1 MAEPAAEPA
10 LGGVRRA
17 LARWLRVPPPPE
29 PPAGTAESVRR
40 FRAAPGYFRYRVVAW
55 VFKQLG
61 AAWGLVVGFSVLEN
75 VPEFPFSYLLFYAE
89 ALGVAGFVAQL
100 PFTFLLLRLDYR
112 YRWYLVTDRSLRI
125 REGVLHVREQTMS
138 FANVQNLS
146 TEQGPLQRLFGIA
159 DLKVRTAGG
168 GGKAEGEPGESSKK
182 DLHLGFFRGVED
194 AESIRDLIL
203 GRLRGLQDA
212 GLGDPDEP
220 TEAGERTA
228 QARPAE
234 EAGPAGAAGGTAAAA
249 ALEAA
254 RELLAEARALRAAL
268 GRPDPPGVQGRSA

>member
-17 LARWLRVPPPPE
+17 LVRLLRVPPPPE
-29 PPAGTAESVRR
+29 PPAGSTESVRR
-40 FRAAPGYFRYRVVAW
+40 FRAAPGYFRYRVVGW

-61 AAWGLVVGFSVLEN
+61 AGWGLVVGFSIIEN

-89 ALGVAGFVAQL
+89 AVGVAGFVLQL

-125 REGVLHVREQTMS
+125 REGILQVREQTMS

-168 GGKAEGEPGESSKK
+168 GGKAEGEGGDKKK
-182 DLHLGFFRGVED
+182 DLHLGFFRGVAD
-194 AESIRDLIL
+194 AEGIRDLIL
-203 GRLRGLQDA
+203 GRLRGLRDA

-220 TEAGERTA
+220 AEPPDRGGA
-228 QARPAE
+228 AE
-234 EAGPAGAAGGTAAAA
+234 EAGA
-249 ALEAA
+249 ALAVSGVPAAPVLAAA
-254 RELLAEARALRAAL
+254 RELLAEARGLRMAL
-268 GRPDPPGVQGRSA
+268 GRSGRDAVL

>member
-220 TEAGERTA
+220 AEAGEKTA
-228 QARPAE
+228 AE
-234 EAGPAGAAGGTAAAA
+234 DAGPSAPVSDRAPASVLG
-249 ALEAA
+249 AA

-268 GRPDPPGVQGRSA
+268 GRRGPPGVEEPSA

>member
-220 TEAGERTA
+220 AEAGEKTA
-228 QARPAE
+228 AE
-234 EAGPAGAAGGTAAAA
+234 VAGPSAPVSDRAPASVLG
-249 ALEAA
+249 AA

-268 GRPDPPGVQGRSA
+268 GRPDPSGVQGRSA

>member
-10 LGGVRRA
+10 LGGLRRA
-17 LARWLRVPPPPE
+17 LARLLRVPPPPE
-29 PPAGTAESVRR
+29 APAGSAESVRR
-40 FRAAPGYFRYRVVAW
+40 FRAAPGYFRYRVVGW

-61 AAWGLVVGFSVLEN
+61 AGWGLVVGLSIIEN
-75 VPEFPFSYLLFYAE
+75 VPELPFSHLLFYAE
-89 ALGVAGFVAQL
+89 AVGVAGFLLQL
-100 PFTFLLLRLDYR
+100 PVTFLLLRLDYR

-125 REGVLHVREQTMS
+125 REGILHVREQTMS

-168 GGKAEGEPGESSKK
+168 GGKGEGQGGETKKK
-182 DLHLGFFRGVED
+182 DLHLGYFRGVDD
-194 AESIRDLIL
+194 AEGIRDLIL
-203 GRLRGLQDA
+203 ARLRGVRDA

-220 TEAGERTA
+220 
-228 QARPAE
+228 
-234 EAGPAGAAGGTAAAA
+234 AGGTAPEASAPVGAAHGEPSSSRPA
-249 ALEAA
+249 PALEAA

-268 GRPDPPGVQGRSA
+268 APPERSGAAGRGG